1 MIHPSRHAFF
11 IGTAALIVLL
21 SSYLLHQSSF
31 IHQPNM
37 AQLKHIHLR
46 FEVKGKVQGVF
57 FRNCTKN
64 AANKLGLVGWVQNT
78 PRGTVI
84 GEAQGDSQQIESMKQ
99 WLQYDS
105 SKIPSGQRGHNI
117 QVEEAEFEE
126 QSIDKITFESF
137 VVDRKKSKNKKKDF
151 TLFKKK

>member
-1 MIHPSRHAFF
+1 
-11 IGTAALIVLL
+11 
-21 SSYLLHQSSF
+21 
-31 IHQPNM
+31 M

-57 FRNCTKN
+57 FRKCTEN

-84 GEAQGDSQQIESMKQ
+84 GEAQGDSQKIESMKQ

-137 VVDRKKSKNKKKDF
+137 VVDRKKSKNKDKDF